1 MPLLSMPKTKNY
13 TYFIGI
19 DVSRNKLD
27 FAVMQANNFLFHRE
41 IKNITD
47 DIQALIIELK
57 QLPKFTVSKAIFGME
72 QTGFYSNHLL
82 NSLKKIKANIVL
94 ENALH
99 IRMSLGNIRG
109 KHDKIDAIRI
119 AQYVHKNR
127 DNVKFYVPKRMI
139 IEKLAHLSSLRNR
152 LISISKALET
162 PIKEQITFINKGINR
177 QTSALCKDSII
188 SIKTDIVRIDESIME
203 IVNSDDLIKR
213 LFTIITS
220 VPCVGPVTA
229 IQIIISTN
237 EFKDISDPKKFA
249 CYAGVAPFKRESGLI
264 TGKARVSSMANK
276 KMKAL
281 LHTCALG
288 AIRCFPELK
297 EYYKRKTKIEG
308 KPKMAVL
315 NAVRNKLVLRI
326 FTCVNQDRCFEK
338 EYIKPVNE
346 LIFDNTEPL
355 EK

>member
-1 MPLLSMPKTKNY
+1 MPKTKNY